1 MPNWEALERGFT
13 SRLQLTRPPVA
24 VAFLD
29 APPAGVEPF
38 KGSSPAGC
46 SFWKLA
52 ADGRVFSTV
61 AADHYNCPIGS
72 HTHSLPLPA
81 DRAKDA
87 EKVMGMMFELGYI
100 RPEEIP
106 GIPTLGKTPV
116 SIVYAP
122 LGRTPIAP
130 SVVLFVCPASS
141 AMLLN
146 EAATRAGSGGSL
158 PVLGR
163 PTCMALPAA
172 LAKGTVA
179 SLGCIGNRVYT
190 GIGESEMY
198 FAVPAADIERVAE
211 ALGVIAE
218 ANTAL
223 AEYARG
229 KLVQLTAN

>member
-1 MPNWEALERGFT
+1 MPNWEALEKGFT
-13 SRLQLTRPPVA
+13 ARLQLKRPPIA

-29 APPAGVEPF
+29 SAPAGVEAF

-61 AADHYNCPIGS
+61 AADHYNCPIGA
-72 HTHSLPLPA
+72 HTHSLPMPEA
-81 DRAKDA
+81 RAKET
-87 EKVMGMMFELGYI
+87 EKTLGMMFELGYI
-100 RPEEIP
+100 RPEEVA
-106 GIPTLGKTPV
+106 GIPTLKETPG

-122 LGRTPIAP
+122 LGKTPVAP
-130 SVVLFVCPASS
+130 SVVLFICPASS

-172 LAKGTVA
+172 LENGTVA

-190 GIGESEMY
+190 GIGDSELY
-198 FAVPAADIERVAE
+198 FAVPAADLERVAE
-211 ALGVIAE
+211 ALGVIAD

-223 AEYARG
+223 AQYARG
-229 KLVQLTAN
+229 KLVQLSAN

>member
-1 MPNWEALERGFT
+1 MPNWDALEKGFVT
-13 SRLQLTRPPVA
+13 RLQLRRPPVA

-29 APPAGVEPF
+29 SVPAGVEAF
-38 KGSSPAGC
+38 QGSSPAGC

-72 HTHSLPLPA
+72 HTHSLPLPD

-87 EKVMGMMFELGYI
+87 EKVLGMMFDLGYI
-100 RPEEIP
+100 RQEELP
-106 GIPTLGKTPV
+106 GIPTLKKTPA

-122 LGRTPIAP
+122 LGRTPVPP
-130 SVVLFVCPASS
+130 SVVLFVVPASS

-146 EAATRAGSGGSL
+146 EAAVRAGSGGSL

-172 LAKGTVA
+172 IEKGTVA

-190 GIGESEMY
+190 GIGENEMY

-211 ALGVIAE
+211 ALGVIVD
-218 ANTAL
+218 ANAAL

-229 KLVQLTAN
+229 KLVQLNAN